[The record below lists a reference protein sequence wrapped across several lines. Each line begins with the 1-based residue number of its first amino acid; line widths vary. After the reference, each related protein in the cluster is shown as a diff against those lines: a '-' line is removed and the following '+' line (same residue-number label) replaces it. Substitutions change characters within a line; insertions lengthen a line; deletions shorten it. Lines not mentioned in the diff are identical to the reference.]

1 MSTKNNRKT
10 TVASPILNIQSWEL
24 FNHVMIP
31 IRNILIPAV
40 IHTAPA
46 VMSKICLLT
55 PYFIRFTFF
64 AINGFTAYF
73 VESFLMIYNS
83 FYEKSGGNRISF
95 PINGCQRVFPRFR
108 LQGYFM
114 KILCLHQ
121 IYIIEMPENDCFG
134 IVVSQFDSDESFVT
148 IQLFR

>member
-55 PYFIRFTFF
+55 PSSERSKSDFLA
-64 AINGFTAYF
+64 AISRYAQT
-73 VESFLMIYNS
+73 S
-83 FYEKSGGNRISF
+83 
-95 PINGCQRVFPRFR
+95 
-108 LQGYFM
+108 
-114 KILCLHQ
+114 
-121 IYIIEMPENDCFG
+121 
-134 IVVSQFDSDESFVT
+134 SQFLISS
-148 IQLFR
+148 LYW

>member
-55 PYFIRFTFF
+55 PYFMFPFFCIKRFTAPF
-64 AINGFTAYF
+64 
-73 VESFLMIYNS
+73 
-83 FYEKSGGNRISF
+83 
-95 PINGCQRVFPRFR
+95 C
-108 LQGYFM
+108 
-114 KILCLHQ
+114 
-121 IYIIEMPENDCFG
+121 
-134 IVVSQFDSDESFVT
+134 
-148 IQLFR
+148 

>member
-1 MSTKNNRKT
+1 MFIIKSFKDEYEEYRKT

-55 PYFIRFTFF
+55 PYFIRFTF
-64 AINGFTAYF
+64 
-73 VESFLMIYNS
+73 L
-83 FYEKSGGNRISF
+83 
-95 PINGCQRVFPRFR
+95 
-108 LQGYFM
+108 L
-114 KILCLHQ
+114 
-121 IYIIEMPENDCFG
+121 
-134 IVVSQFDSDESFVT
+134 
-148 IQLFR
+148 